1 MSLSGKG
8 GVYCIFIFCFSE
20 SESEVSEVQTDTS
33 RKNRFLGIEVPIL
46 ITKVESVLEILL
58 LVIKIMN
65 RTNNTNKVKK

>member
-33 RKNRFLGIEVPIL
+33 RKSRFLGIEVPIL
-46 ITKVESVLEILL
+46 TKVESVLEILL